1 MRRKAAVAMAH
12 DEWSEGDD
20 ELTYAQGRL
29 PSRTYVSKS
38 FRVPWE
44 TSADYG
50 QPARYIHKVF
60 DPEEETVAEFDGE
73 QWVIRET
80 PAGRYQIKLLVA
92 REAGNVKQ
100 LWIQR
105 VPGGDGVG
113 KLQGLLNLRQPEV
126 TRLVELLR
134 NLDRIPMDGE
144 ETVRVDDALLQQLFA
159 NPSSLTSIYR
169 EDPQRFRQ
177 LITDDE
183 SARDVIALSHRR
195 TQLQKFRRLLNDA
208 EYFDNEVAQVPGRRP
223 EAVWQRFFED
233 NPWILGVPLTGQLL
247 TAWSHERLE
256 QVVAG
261 SSISGAGKRTDAL
274 LRTSGRIKSM
284 VFAEIKTH
292 RTPLLASKE
301 YRSECW
307 APSTNLAGG
316 VAQVHSTVHLA
327 VTQIGDR
334 LQEVGEDGA
343 DLPGEFTYMLRPR
356 AFLVIGNLDQLRGSG
371 GGHHRAR
378 IRSFELYRRQLHEP
392 EIVTFDELLARAEW
406 HVTAVSNE
414 IAEQNDL

>member
-1 MRRKAAVAMAH
+1 MST
-12 DEWSEGDD
+12 DEWAEGDD

-29 PSRTYVSKS
+29 PSRTYASTG

-44 TSADYG
+44 TSTDYG
-50 QPARYIHKVF
+50 QQARFVHKVF
-60 DPEEETVAEFDGE
+60 DPELETTAEFDGE
-73 QWVIRET
+73 QWVISET
-80 PAGRYQIKLLVA
+80 PAGRYQVKLLVV

-105 VPGGDGVG
+105 VPGAGRSG
-113 KLQGLLNLRQPEV
+113 KVKVLLNLRQPEV
-126 TRLVELLR
+126 SRLVELLR
-134 NLDRIPMDGE
+134 NLDSIPIDGE
-144 ETVRVDDALLQQLFA
+144 QAVRVDDALVRELFT

-183 SARDVIALSHRR
+183 SARDVIAVSHRR
-195 TQLQKFRRLLNDA
+195 NQVQKFRRLLADN
-208 EYFDNEVAQVPGRRP
+208 EYFDNEVSLVPGRRR

-247 TAWSHERLE
+247 TSWSHERLE

-261 SSISGAGKRTDAL
+261 SSISGAGKRADAL

-292 RTPLLASKE
+292 RTQLLANQE
-301 YRSECW
+301 YRPGCW
-307 APSTNLAGG
+307 APSGELVGG
-316 VAQVHSTVHLA
+316 VAQVHGTVHRA
-327 VTQIGDR
+327 VTEIGDR
-334 LQEVGEDGA
+334 LQEVDDGGS
-343 DLPGEFTYMLRPR
+343 DVPGEFTYMLRPR
-356 AFLVIGNLDQLRGSG
+356 AFLVIGHLNQLRGSS

-378 IRSFELYRRQLHEP
+378 IRSFELYRRQLQEP
-392 EIVTFDELLARAEW
+392 EVVTFDELLARAEW
-406 HVTAVSNE
+406 HVTAASTE
-414 IAEQNDL
+414 IAGHDEDHAHEV